1 MTERTEGPSPACPGG
16 AIDRHGR
23 LARRRAALAAA
34 ALAIAALGIV
44 LIQQVRSRARDARP
58 EREPP
63 QVVEPAARADDAW
76 RVVCRPDR
84 PAREYFDALAEA
96 ERAVE
101 RQPSDAKLLS
111 TLAAAQ
117 YRVEH
122 FGDALSTTARC
133 RAVRDEAGEPPYP
146 GDVAIEA
153 MALAKLERPDEAR
166 VRLTQAR
173 ALAAAPV
180 WAGDDDVRA
189 LVSEAASLVER

>member
-1 MTERTEGPSPACPGG
+1 MTERTEG
-16 AIDRHGR
+16 RR

-34 ALAIAALGIV
+34 ALALAALSIV
-44 LIQQVRSRARDARP
+44 LVQQARSRATDARP
-58 EREPP
+58 QRDEAQP
-63 QVVEPAARADDAW
+63 VEPARQVDGARRADDAW

-84 PAREYFDALAEA
+84 PAREYFDALAKA

-122 FGDALSTTARC
+122 FGIALSTTARC

-153 MALAKLERPDEAR
+153 MALEKLERPDEAR
-166 VRLTQAR
+166 MRLAQAR

-180 WAGDDDVRA
+180 WAGDEDVRA
-189 LVSEAASLVER
+189 LVSEATALVER